1 MQARTR
7 RLTHEAWDA
16 VLEAVAV
23 FHWWKDDQTRF
34 LRNVLRDYPEV
45 LSRLPFGSS
54 KRVIASELVAIL
66 SADETRYQDITLDL
80 IEELARFD
88 QQFPKLA
95 RLDDGAPKVA
105 DAQAAL
111 EAIQTLTRTNRQL
124 LEERDE
130 LRKRIEDEE
139 ETTQLKRAHDAVLAE
154 LLAQFLAMFAAND
167 DPHDRGRRL
176 EGLISRLFALH
187 DLNPRAAYN
196 LEHEQVDG
204 AFTFNTDHYL
214 LEAKWWKNALEPREL
229 NHFRAVVESKAAN
242 TLGLCVAISGFTAG
256 ALAKHSE
263 RSPLL
268 LMDGADLHAILE
280 NRISLPEVL
289 ERKRRHAV
297 ETGNPMYPVA
307 KTLHG

>member
-1 MQARTR
+1 MPARTG
-7 RLTHEAWDA
+7 RLTHAAWDA

-34 LRNVLRDYPEV
+34 LRSVLREHPEL

-54 KRVIASELVAIL
+54 KRAVASELVSIL
-66 SADETRYQDITLDL
+66 SADEARYQDVALDL

-88 QQFPKLA
+88 QRFPKLA
-95 RLDDGAPKVA
+95 RLDDGAGKVA

-111 EAIQTLTRTNRQL
+111 AEIQNLTRTNRKL

-130 LRKRIEDEE
+130 LRKRIEDEQKA
-139 ETTQLKRAHDAVLAE
+139 TQLSRTHDAVLAE
-154 LLAQFLAMFAAND
+154 LLAEFLAMFASN
-167 DPHDRGRRL
+167 DPHDRGIRL
-176 EGLISRLFALH
+176 ERLISRLFALH

-214 LEAKWWKNALEPREL
+214 LEAKWWQKALEPKEL

-242 TLGLCVAISGFTAG
+242 TLGLCVAINGFTAG

-263 RSPLL
+263 RSPLV

-297 ETGNPMYPVA
+297 ETGKPMYPVA
-307 KTLHG
+307 QMLDD